1 MFYALKRES
10 FMFVRV
16 HKEIFLI
23 GRVLDIPFKH
33 CMYTDFVVY
42 HSFHLIKTS
51 QAVSGSRN
59 IVPLLFLVL

>member
-1 MFYALKRES
+1 MFYVLKRI
-10 FMFVRV
+10 FYVRKRV

-23 GRVLDIPFKH
+23 GHVLDIPFKH
-33 CMYTDFVVY
+33 CMYTNFIVY
-42 HSFHLIKTS
+42 HSFHLIKTA